1 MVLRGMVWEWMVEKK
16 NCIFVFEI
24 FCFIFKVTNLFGF
37 FLGGSF
43 RAAAAAATAAAAAA
57 EKGSLEWGSPW
68 QEAAGIV

>member
-1 MVLRGMVWEWMVEKK
+1 
-16 NCIFVFEI
+16 
-24 FCFIFKVTNLFGF
+24 VTNLFVF

-43 RAAAAAATAAAAAA
+43 RAAAAAAVAAAAAA